1 MNYLEVRLYV
11 TGESDTIEVST
22 VTSNS
27 LLDVIIQWCEDHNLL
42 VGGSITVRELSESE
56 EV

>member
-1 MNYLEVRLYV
+1 VRLYV